1 MRMKIMLIAIRGMV
15 SDFQGSRLLM
25 RMLMAV
31 VTHVPSRQSAQR
43 SGEKEQQK
51 SSPTIIGRPARRL
64 SPVLACGA
72 LHDVDD

>member
-1 MRMKIMLIAIRGMV
+1 MLIAIRGMV
-15 SDFQGSRLLM
+15 SDFQGSWMLM
-25 RMLMAV
+25 RMLRRMLMAV

-51 SSPTIIGRPARRL
+51 SSPTIIGRPATRL
-64 SPVLACGA
+64 CPVLACGV